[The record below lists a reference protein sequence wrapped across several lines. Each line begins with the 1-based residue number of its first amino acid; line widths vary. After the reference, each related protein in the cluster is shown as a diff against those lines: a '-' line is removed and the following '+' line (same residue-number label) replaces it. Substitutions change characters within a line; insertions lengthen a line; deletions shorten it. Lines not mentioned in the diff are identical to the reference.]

1 MKLRN
6 KKTGEI
12 VKVNNLNAFVHTD
25 EETKIYHSLA
35 ELCEEWEDYEEPKE
49 FWYIYAGK
57 PQRADCGDILE
68 EDFRAIGNHFE
79 TREETE
85 KAIEKLK
92 AWKRLEEKG
101 FEFRGYEIQ
110 NEYLVVKTNFHR
122 PLIGEELDL
131 TLNAADSVNAD
142 LDLLLGSEE

>member
-12 VKVNNLNAFVHTD
+12 VEFFNNTCGIFPD
-25 EETKIYHSLA
+25 SLA
-35 ELCEEWEDYEEPKE
+35 ELCEEWEDCEEPKE

-85 KAIEKLK
+85 KTIEKLK
-92 AWKRLEEKG
+92 ALKRLKEKG
-101 FEFRGYEIQ
+101 FRFERWKKSCNTDGKIIFHLDELGPRLANFRD
-110 NEYLVVKTNFHR
+110 
-122 PLIGEELDL
+122 DL
-131 TLNAADSVNAD
+131 N
-142 LDLLLGSEE
+142 LLFGSEE